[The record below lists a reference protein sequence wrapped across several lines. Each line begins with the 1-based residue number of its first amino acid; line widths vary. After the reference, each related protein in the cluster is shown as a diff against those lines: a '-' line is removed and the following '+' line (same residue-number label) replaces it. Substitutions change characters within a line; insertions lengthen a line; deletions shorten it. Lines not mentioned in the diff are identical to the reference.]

1 MFCTY
6 MKKLIFT
13 ICAFLFTCF
22 VNAEDDL
29 LGIVPFSTS
38 SNVTV
43 TYDEDEEE
51 FTSGNSFDVN
61 LIYSKDYIA
70 CDFKFYVPSGKF
82 VFVEESAQGG
92 EIMPKKSSGA
102 IYHTTTIGK
111 VDSDIEGYECYRV
124 MAYHNNSN
132 PRKFTAAVSGKSLFK
147 IYYGTK
153 GIEAGVYPIYVKDV
167 KLTIS
172 ATSSVSVE
180 GISTSYL
187 KVGSPKDATLAVTGL
202 VPSFVT
208 SALNSETAITTLNLT
223 GATAINGEFA
233 LLDNRSLVLPEKD
246 ITVEKGTY
254 SRTAPKGYST
264 LCLPFAYDTNSNIEF
279 NTFEGMDGITLKL
292 KAVTKVDA
300 NTPVIFKATKAAN
313 MKLTTSSSFTLNG
326 STSLA
331 VEKGSASLIGT
342 FAKMEAPKDSYVLQ
356 SQSGNE
362 AFYKVGST
370 VPSVPANRCY
380 LEGSVAGVKAIAFP
394 GCPTAIDGIEAD
406 ANESAIYDIAGRK
419 VSKADK
425 GIYIVDGK
433 KVVK

>member
-1 MFCTY
+1 

-13 ICAFLFTCF
+13 ICALLFTCF
-22 VNAEDDL
+22 VNAEGDL
-29 LGIVPFSTS
+29 LGIVPFATS

-102 IYHTTTIGK
+102 IYHTTKIGK

-124 MAYHNNSN
+124 MAYNDGSKT
-132 PRKFTAAVSGKSLFK
+132 RTFTAAVSGKSLFK

-153 GIEAGVYPIYVKDV
+153 EIAAGVYPIYVKDV
-167 KLTIS
+167 ILTIS
-172 ATSSVSVE
+172 TNSFVSVE
-180 GISTSYL
+180 GISTSYV
-187 KVGSPKDATLAVTGL
+187 KVGSPTDASLAVTGL

-208 SALNSETAITTLNLT
+208 SALNSETAITTLDLT

-254 SRTAPKGYST
+254 TRNVPTGHST
-264 LCLPFAYDTNSNIEF
+264 LCLPFAYTCGNKNFTISTYGGLKNGKSLILNSAGTEI
-279 NTFEGMDGITLKL
+279 
-292 KAVTKVDA
+292 AA
-300 NTPVIFKATKAAN
+300 NTPVIFTAGSAAT
-313 MKLTTSSSFTLNG
+313 LTLSTSKSFKLNG
-326 STSLA
+326 ANSLT
-331 VEKGSASLIGT
+331 VEKDGVSLVGT
-342 FAKMEAPKDSYVLQ
+342 YAKINAPKDSYVLQ

-394 GCPTAIDGIEAD
+394 DGATAIDALEAD
-406 ANESAIYDIAGRK
+406 ASNGDIYDIAGRK
-419 VSKADK
+419 VNKADK